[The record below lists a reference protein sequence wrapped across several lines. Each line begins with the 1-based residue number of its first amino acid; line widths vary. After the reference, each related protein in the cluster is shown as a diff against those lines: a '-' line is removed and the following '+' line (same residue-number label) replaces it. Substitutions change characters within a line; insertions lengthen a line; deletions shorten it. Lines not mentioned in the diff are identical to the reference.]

1 MTALLVARPLFPSE
15 SAATHG
21 DGLST
26 VMLWIALGVFW
37 LLAAIGRPNNNSPL
51 PLGEGQGVRVR
62 TGWIDAA
69 VVLLMVCYAAATLWA
84 VGHGSPRPAINVFW
98 EWIGMGL
105 CFLLARQ
112 LIDTRREARAVA
124 AVMIALAVALAGYG
138 LYQRAYELPNTRAL
152 YQADPDR
159 AMREAGLWFPP
170 DSPQRKLFEDRL
182 ANPEPFATF
191 ALTNSLA
198 GFLAPWLVVLAGIA
212 CCDVRNR
219 KRLLGVMIL
228 LVPVAVCLFLTH
240 SRGGCLAAVLG
251 LALVW
256 PIARGKMSRFG
267 WKAPLAVV
275 VVAVALAVTAAA
287 IGKLDYETA
296 QKSLGYRLQYWR
308 SSLDMIDDH
317 PWLGCG
323 PGNFQDAYTRYKLPE
338 ASEEVADPHNFLLEI
353 WTTAG
358 TPAAMAFLA
367 VLGCFAWTTF
377 RDERQ
382 EPNNSPEPRTP
393 NPEPRTPNPD
403 AWPFVLAGGAVGF
416 LLSLPLGLLS
426 AAPPE
431 TTVISLGR
439 FVNINVATV
448 FLLGLPL
455 AGAAVA
461 LLLGWIREGRLPQLL
476 PALAVAVLL
485 LNLLTAGG
493 IGMPGVAGSL
503 WLLMAIGLVG
513 QKPRLLRT
521 VWAWAALGGAI
532 ALAVACYATAYS
544 PVLGCQAELRIA
556 ERKPSLFSSFEHL
569 ERAAEAD
576 PWAAEPWR
584 RLAAGKMVIW
594 PQMRDAN
601 AYRRFEQAV
610 ANLTRLA
617 PNSAQSWST
626 IGDWYSQAA
635 SITNRSGN
643 RIAGN
648 AVSKAVEAY
657 RRTVELYPN
666 SAMNRAKLA
675 EAYRTAGDREAY
687 RREAET
693 ALRLDKATPHADKKL
708 PAALRNRL
716 KSIPLN

>member
-26 VMLWIALGVFW
+26 VMLWIALAVFW
-37 LLAAIGRPNNNSPL
+37 LLGAIGRPNHNSPL
-51 PLGEGQGVRVR
+51 PLGEGQGVRAGASFAVR
-62 TGWIDAA
+62 FGWIDAA
-69 VVLLMVCYAAATLWA
+69 VVLLLVCYAAATLWA
-84 VGHGSPRPAINVFW
+84 VRHGSPRPAINVFW

-105 CFLLARQ
+105 CFLMARQ
-112 LIDTRREARAVA
+112 LIDTQREARAMA
-124 AVMIALAVALAGYG
+124 AVMIALAVALSGYG

-159 AMREAGLWFPP
+159 AMRDAGLWFPP

-182 ANPEPFATF
+182 ANDEPMATF

-212 CCDVRNR
+212 CCKVRNR
-219 KRLLGVMIL
+219 KRLLGVLIL
-228 LVPVAVCLFLTH
+228 LVPIAVCLFLTH

-256 PIARGKMSRFG
+256 PITRRIG
-267 WKAPLAVV
+267 WKIPLAVLLAGAAV
-275 VVAVALAVTAAA
+275 VTAAAA

-353 WTTAG
+353 WSTAG
-358 TPAAMAFLA
+358 TPAALAFLA

-377 RDERQ
+377 RGLGG
-382 EPNNSPEPRTP
+382 SPPSETSRKLDSP

-403 AWPFVLAGGAVGF
+403 AWLFVLAGGAVGF
-416 LLSLPLGLLS
+416 LLSLPLGMLS
-426 AAPPE
+426 AAPP
-431 TTVISLGR
+431 S
-439 FVNINVATV
+439 ATV
-448 FLLGLPL
+448 VLLGLPL
-455 AGAAVA
+455 ACIAVV
-461 LLLGWIREGRLPQLL
+461 LLLGWIREGQLPRLL

-485 LNLLTAGG
+485 MNLLTAGG
-493 IGMPGVAGSL
+493 IGMPGVAGSF
-503 WLLMAIGLVG
+503 WLLMALGLTG
-513 QKPRLLRT
+513 QQPRMLRT
-521 VWAWAALGGAI
+521 LWAWAALSGAI

-544 PVLGCQAELRIA
+544 PVLGCQAQLRLS
-556 ERKPSLFSSFEHL
+556 ERDPARVVKHL
-569 ERAAEAD
+569 EAAAAAD
-576 PWAAEPWR
+576 SWATEPWR
-584 RLAAGKMVIW
+584 RLAAVEFDNW
-594 PQMRDAN
+594 RRSPTNDA
-601 AYRRFEQAV
+601 YQRFERAT

-617 PNSAQSWST
+617 PHSAQSWSA

-635 SITNRSGN
+635 SITDRSGN
-643 RIAGN
+643 GIAAG
-648 AVSKAVEAY
+648 AVSRAVEAY
-657 RRTVELYPN
+657 LRTVDLYPN
-666 SAMNRAKLA
+666 SALNRAKLA

-708 PAALRNRL
+708 PAVLRDRL
-716 KSIPLN
+716 KHNLSEK

>member
-26 VMLWIALGVFW
+26 VVLWIALAVFW
-37 LLAAIGRPNNNSPL
+37 LLGAIGRPNHNSPL
-51 PLGEGQGVRVR
+51 PLGEGQGVRAGSSFALRFV
-62 TGWIDAA
+62 WIDAA
-69 VVLLMVCYAAATLWA
+69 VVLLMVCQAAATLWA
-84 VGHGSPRPAINVFW
+84 VRHGSPRPAINVFW
-98 EWIGMGL
+98 EWIGLGL

-112 LIDTRREARAVA
+112 LIDTQREARAVA

-152 YQADPDR
+152 YQADPDL
-159 AMREAGLWFPP
+159 AMRDAGLWFPP

-182 ANPEPFATF
+182 KNDEPMATF

-212 CCDVRNR
+212 CSGLQNR
-219 KRLLGVMIL
+219 KRLLGVIIL
-228 LVPVAVCLFLTH
+228 LVPVAVCLFFTH
-240 SRGGCLAAVLG
+240 SRSGCLAALLG

-256 PIARGKMSRFG
+256 PIARGKISRFG
-267 WKAPLAVV
+267 WKMPSAVILAGVV
-275 VVAVALAVTAAA
+275 LIAVAATV
-287 IGKLDYETA
+287 GKLDYETA

-358 TPAAMAFLA
+358 TPAALAFLA

-382 EPNNSPEPRTP
+382 ESNNSPEPRLPT
-393 NPEPRTPNPD
+393 PEPRTPNPD
-403 AWPFVLAGGAVGF
+403 AWLFVLAGGAVGF
-416 LLSLPLGLLS
+416 LLSLPLGMLS
-426 AAPPE
+426 AAPP
-431 TTVISLGR
+431 G
-439 FVNINVATV
+439 ATAV
-448 FLLGLPL
+448 LLGLPL
-455 AGAAVA
+455 ACIAVA
-461 LLLGWIREGRLPQLL
+461 LLLGWIRDGHLPRLL

-485 LNLLTAGG
+485 INLSAAGG
-493 IGMPGVAGSL
+493 IAFPGVAGSL
-503 WLLMAIGLVG
+503 WLLMALGLVG
-513 QKPRLLRT
+513 QQPQMLRT
-521 VWAWAALGGAI
+521 VWAWAALCGAI

-544 PVLGCQAELRIA
+544 PVLGCQAQLDLSKRNPA
-556 ERKPSLFSSFEHL
+556 RAVDHL
-569 ERAAEAD
+569 ETAAATD
-576 PWAAEPWR
+576 SWAAEPWR
-584 RLAAGKMVIW
+584 RLAAVEFDNW
-594 PQMRDAN
+594 RRSPNNDA
-601 AYRRFEQAV
+601 YQRFERAA

-617 PNSAQSWST
+617 PNSAQSWSA

-635 SITNRSGN
+635 LITDRSGN
-643 RIAGN
+643 RIAPD
-648 AVSKAVEAY
+648 AIEKTAEAY
-657 RRTVELYPN
+657 RRTVDLYPN
-666 SAMNRAKLA
+666 SALNRAKLA

-687 RREAET
+687 RREAKT

-708 PAALRNRL
+708 PAALRDRL
-716 KSIPLN
+716 KYNLSDK